1 MGSIAEFRLLVGSG
15 RKLTDRYWPKQTF
28 IALIG
33 NDWVWVESCQSSAR
47 DRHSANAR
55 QIYNSENRA
64 GSGIADKV
72 NALAVP
78 VVVEMS
84 PLQGI

>member
-1 MGSIAEFRLLVGSG
+1 MLPLASFR
-15 RKLTDRYWPKQTF
+15 RYVIFCQEQTLP
-28 IALIG
+28 AAAA
-33 NDWVWVESCQSSAR
+33 NDWVWVESCQSTAR
-47 DRHSANAR
+47 NQHSANAR
-55 QIYNSENRA
+55 QIYNSENRP

-78 VVVEMS
+78 VVVEVS